1 MKTTR
6 AKRKP
11 TPAQRAARERF
22 AEMARSGAFKKAG
35 GRKAN
40 PVGNLANLKKRYQ
53 TLLLTMADL
62 RDDLKGRK
70 KGLPDDEF
78 AQGYSDAELS
88 ELIAKY
94 QTKAQDLRE
103 AIAMYEGQRKT
114 NPAKKTRKTV
124 SQKISQLTR
133 EGYPQRQAVAIAL
146 NEERAGKVRRNPAAK
161 KNGPF
166 YFALVPDD
174 GGFAYGMDDRTP
186 VQFIFTNRDR
196 TRGIYRSFA
205 LPFSVTGNPA
215 FQAWAASLPGNAVF
229 ASLKELRE
237 TLRAYT

>member
-1 MKTTR
+1 
-6 AKRKP
+6 
-11 TPAQRAARERF
+11 
-22 AEMARSGAFKKAG
+22 MARSGAFKKAG
-35 GRKAN
+35 GRKAY

-62 RDDLKGRK
+62 RDDLKRRK

-78 AQGYSDAELS
+78 MQGYSDAEVS
-88 ELIAKY
+88 ALIAKY
-94 QTKAQDLRE
+94 QAKAQDLRE

-114 NPAKKTRKTV
+114 NPTKKTRTTV

-133 EGYPQRQAVAIAL
+133 EGYPQKQAVAIAL

-174 GGFAYGMDDRTP
+174 GGFAYGMDERTP